1 MLRCRSLVHKEV
13 DILQLVSGPLVVE
26 LHEVVEDEARWHVVT
41 ELFPGGELLQEVRG
55 GLGEDGMGRGAGTQL

>member
-1 MLRCRSLVHKEV
+1 M
-13 DILQLVSGPLVVE
+13 QLVSGPLVVE